1 MKKVLKS
8 MRVNVTGQLTH
19 VNNYV
24 GNSHRPARVLELT
37 AMDTKN
43 NRLINLRR
51 IINDQ
56 FGKNAGACADK
67 LEIKRPQMSRWVT
80 ENEAA
85 RQGISEESA
94 RGIEAKL
101 GLRRG
106 SLDEDP
112 DIEPA
117 DDTYDDVVRE
127 FAWLYSN
134 VTETGRHY
142 LRMSMDVTRGAHLKE
157 KKQGKHKAA

>member
-1 MKKVLKS
+1 M
-8 MRVNVTGQLTH
+8 VTARLTP

-24 GNSHRPARVLELT
+24 GNRRQPARVLELW

-51 IINDQ
+51 VIKDQ
-56 FGKNAGACADK
+56 FGNNASKCADE
-67 LEIKRPQMSRWVT
+67 LVIKRPQMSRWVT
-80 ENEAA
+80 PNEAA

-94 RGIEAKL
+94 RSIEEKL

-112 DIEPA
+112 DAGAA

-157 KKQGKHKAA
+157 KKQGKRGTA